1 MKKALTPIQSINKLQ
16 SQIKALNKQ
25 LREGRVKNPY
35 PVRNKIEALKEA
47 LKTEMDNHYWENYLS
62 I

>member
-1 MKKALTPIQSINKLQ
+1 MKKLLTPMQRINKTKA
-16 SQIKALNKQ
+16 QIKALNTRLK
-25 LREGRVKNPY
+25 EGKVKNPY
-35 PVRNKIEALKEA
+35 PVINKIEALKEA

>member
-1 MKKALTPIQSINKLQ
+1 MKKTLTPIQSMNKIK
-16 SQIKALNKQ
+16 SQIKALNNRLKQ
-25 LREGRVKNPY
+25 GKVKNPY
-35 PVRNKIEALKEA
+35 PVLNKIESLKEA

>member
-1 MKKALTPIQSINKLQ
+1 MKKTLTPIQSINKLQ

-35 PVRNKIEALKEA
+35 PVLNKIEALKEA

>member
-1 MKKALTPIQSINKLQ
+1 MKKALTPIQSMNKIK
-16 SQIKALNKQ
+16 SQINALNKR
-25 LREGRVKNPY
+25 LKEGKVKNPY
-35 PVRNKIEALKEA
+35 PVLNKIEALKVA

>member
-1 MKKALTPIQSINKLQ
+1 MKKPLTPIQSINKIK
-16 SQIKALNKQ
+16 SQIKALNYR
-25 LREGRVKNPY
+25 LRDGKVKNVY
-35 PVRNKIEALKEA
+35 PIQNKIANLKND

>member
-1 MKKALTPIQSINKLQ
+1 MKKQLTPVQTMNKIK
-16 SQIKALNKQ
+16 SQIKALNKR
-25 LREGRVKNPY
+25 LKEGKVKNPY
-35 PVRNKIEALKEA
+35 PVLNKIEALKVA

>member
-1 MKKALTPIQSINKLQ
+1 MQSINKRKA
-16 SQIKALNKQ
+16 QIKALNTRLK
-25 LREGRVKNPY
+25 EGKVKNPY
-35 PVRNKIEALKEA
+35 PVINKIEALKEA